1 MSTLYGYG
9 DVPSEEIETI
19 DSDEEDQKRSSRDP
33 DKLPFSIIW
42 RDDLKNDDVKIPC
55 SSLLIA
61 LGATASAFA
70 FTHVL
75 CNYDMELIGYGTD
88 EKATGDDGNETKS
101 FDQIKTQQYSTQ
113 NVDRVYR
120 LASSSFILIQLNSS
134 IKSDRIWPF
143 SEQILNKFNLSN
155 LSSTNPVYIIQSRL
169 SMDYVT
175 IAGEL
180 ENKSNL
186 FIRYIKSSTIPTDE
200 KITQTI
206 KPIQPPNAI
215 RGLSAA
221 LFTKLNRANI
231 PVLVL
236 VVYQRHSSVN
246 ADALKLLQRI
256 LDRISTPLKSYIQL
270 TDKTNKQLIRLAST
284 QTSNMYS

>member
-9 DVPSEEIETI
+9 DVTSEEVETI
-19 DSDEEDQKRSSRDP
+19 DSDEEDQKRSSRDS
-33 DKLPFSIIW
+33 DKLPFSITW
-42 RDDLKNDDVKIPC
+42 RDDLKNDEMKIPC
-55 SSLLIA
+55 SCLLIT

-70 FTHVL
+70 FTHIL

-88 EKATGDDGNETKS
+88 DNSNETKT
-101 FDQIKTQQYSTQ
+101 FDQIKMQQYSTQ
-113 NVDRVYR
+113 SVDRVYR
-120 LASSSFILIQLNSS
+120 LASSSLVLVQLNSP
-134 IKSDRIWPF
+134 IKSDRLWPF
-143 SEQILNKFNLSN
+143 SEEILNKFNLSN
-155 LSSTNPVYIIQSRL
+155 LSPTNPVYIIQSRL

-175 IAGEL
+175 VSGEL
-180 ENKSNL
+180 ESKSSL
-186 FIRYIKSSTIPTDE
+186 FIRYVKSSIIPTDD

-206 KPIQPPNAI
+206 KPIEPPNAI

-221 LFTKLNRANI
+221 LFTKLHQANI

-256 LDRISTPLKSYIQL
+256 LDRTSTTLKPYIQL
-270 TDKTNKQLIRLAST
+270 TDKTNKQLIRLAAT